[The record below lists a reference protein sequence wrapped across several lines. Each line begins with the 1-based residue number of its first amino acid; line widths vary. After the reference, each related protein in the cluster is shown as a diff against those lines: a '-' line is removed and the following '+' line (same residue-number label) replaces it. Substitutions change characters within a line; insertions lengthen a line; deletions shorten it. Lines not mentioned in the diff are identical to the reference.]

1 MLLPHG
7 MWKPRDSKAVTL
19 GLCLKAD
26 LNVILQA
33 TRHICHTPI
42 NGINDLESCLE
53 VIQDYT
59 FWCQSKACV
68 QIYMGSY

>member
-7 MWKPRDSKAVTL
+7 MWKLCDSKAVTF

-26 LNVILQA
+26 LNAILQA
-33 TRHICHTPI
+33 TCHICHTPI
-42 NGINDLESCLE
+42 NVINNLESCLE

-59 FWCQSKACV
+59 FWWQSEACV
-68 QIYMGSY
+68 RLYMGSY